1 VLAQKHTLVA
11 WATTRA
17 ESSGRASAHLVW
29 ASQARLGES
38 ISVYHCSYLHNA
50 YTHPTGVPA
59 NPDIHRN
66 AQTRR
71 IHKPRQYKLK
81 HTTQKVLASLTWKG
95 NKSFGSQACEHNSP
109 RTNRGAERILKQK
122 YEMGYLEALTER
134 NEKEQQ
140 RRVLLATV
148 LTWSGEQLRA
158 SLKMAENLTL
168 TERSVWV
175 EGE

>member
-1 VLAQKHTLVA
+1 
-11 WATTRA
+11 
-17 ESSGRASAHLVW
+17 
-29 ASQARLGES
+29 
-38 ISVYHCSYLHNA
+38 
-50 YTHPTGVPA
+50 
-59 NPDIHRN
+59 
-66 AQTRR
+66 
-71 IHKPRQYKLK
+71 
-81 HTTQKVLASLTWKG
+81 
-95 NKSFGSQACEHNSP
+95 
-109 RTNRGAERILKQK
+109 
-122 YEMGYLEALTER
+122 MGYLEALTER